1 MNENLPTNIQ
11 MNANDN
17 GSVIFATDVV
27 STIAGLAATEVEG
40 VTNMVGA
47 SSGLADLFSRK
58 NQSSKSLTKG
68 VKVELSDDN
77 KVTVSLTI
85 VVDYGSPIPEVAGNI
100 QENVKKAIETM
111 SGLTVT
117 AVNVHV
123 SAVSFEKE
131 QRAAA
136 EIEEKQRL
144 MLQQKAAEPEPAPA
158 PAEAAPAPAAQAKDA
173 DDDEYV
179 LDLGDDDE
187 PAPEADAANSDTAAE
202 EAAAEAASEETAGA
216 ADGEDGKGED
226 ATAAD
231 EPGATV

>member
-17 GSVIFATDVV
+17 GSVIFATDVIT
-27 STIAGLAATEVEG
+27 TIAGLAATEVEG

-58 NQSSKSLTKG
+58 NQSSKSLSKG
-68 VKVELSDDN
+68 VKVELSEDN
-77 KVTVSLTI
+77 KVTVQLTI

-144 MLQQKAAEPEPAPA
+144 MLQQKGEAAP
-158 PAEAAPAPAAQAKDA
+158 EAAPAPEDKAESAPEVAQTGDEPEAKA
-173 DDDEYV
+173 EDDDFD
-179 LDLGDDDE
+179 LDLPADDE
-187 PAPEADAANSDTAAE
+187 PAADEASDTKE
-202 EAAAEAASEETAGA
+202 
-216 ADGEDGKGED
+216 GED
-226 ATAAD
+226 APAAN
-231 EPGATV
+231 EPGAQS

>member
-1 MNENLPTNIQ
+1 MNENLPTNVQ

-17 GSVIFATDVV
+17 GTVIFATDVI

-47 SSGLADLFSRK
+47 SSGGFSEIFSRK

-68 VKVELSDDN
+68 VKVELSEGN

-111 SGLTVT
+111 SGLSVA

-131 QRAAA
+131 QRATA

-144 MLQQKAAEPEPAPA
+144 MLQQRQAADAAADAKTAAEPEPAPA
-158 PAEAAPAPAAQAKDA
+158 PAPEAEAATEPAPEPAPEAEPEA
-173 DDDEYV
+173 
-179 LDLGDDDE
+179 E
-187 PAPEADAANSDTAAE
+187 PAPEADDDE
-202 EAAAEAASEETAGA
+202 YELILEDDPEPEADDG
-216 ADGEDGKGED
+216 ADGDGD
-226 ATAAD
+226 SPD
-231 EPGATV
+231 EASDQ